1 MKISTL
7 DEMRDVAAQGDMCV
21 GIDGHSGQMDEEPSA
36 VWVVIGPRG
45 GDNALVVA
53 CSMSADEREARV
65 TITAFRDGVAA
76 EPAVLALEHT
86 LSVSV
91 RLD

>member
-1 MKISTL
+1 MTQL
-7 DEMRDVAAQGDMCV
+7 DELRAYASQGDMCV
-21 GIDGHSGQMDEEPSA
+21 GINGHSGQMDTEPSA
-36 VWVVIGPRG
+36 VWVVIGPAD
-45 GDNALVVA
+45 GDNALLVA
-53 CSMSADEREARV
+53 CSMSADEGEARV